1 MTRINNSPAQAP
13 IKWRCSL
20 KHCILGAVWPNADD
34 RLFGSLL
41 VEKNGFAIS
50 QPPNGHGLNMI
61 FSRLFPF
68 FGFFGKELAMDLGT
82 ANTLLYSP
90 AEGIVLNEPSVVA
103 LETRTGH
110 LVAVGKEAKEFLG
123 RTPERIRAIRPL
135 KDGVIADFEV
145 TKAMIA
151 FFIRKVISGFRMAK
165 PRMVICVPTGITQVE
180 KRAVIESAHQAGAR
194 EVRLVEEPMAAA
206 IGAGLPIEEPVGN
219 MVVDIGGG
227 TTEVAVIS
235 LSAVAYAESVRVAGD
250 ELNEAIQRYMQDRFQ
265 LLIGENMAEQ
275 IKIEIGSAYPLSDP
289 LSMEVAGKNMVTG
302 TPGIVEVT
310 DEHIREATK
319 EPVGIIVGAVRK
331 ALEKTPP
338 ELVTDIASRGLLLA
352 GGGSLL
358 RGLDRLIA
366 DETHLH
372 VMLDDDP
379 LTTIVRGSGKT
390 IEYRK
395 HYQQVFIN

>member
-1 MTRINNSPAQAP
+1 MIFE
-13 IKWRCSL
+13 
-20 KHCILGAVWPNADD
+20 
-34 RLFGSLL
+34 RLFRLL
-41 VEKNGFAIS
+41 
-50 QPPNGHGLNMI
+50 
-61 FSRLFPF
+61 
-68 FGFFGKELAMDLGT
+68 GKDLAMDLGT
-82 ANTLLYSP
+82 ANTLLYTP

-103 LETRTGH
+103 IETRSGQ

-123 RTPERIRAIRPL
+123 RTPERIRAIRPM
-135 KDGVIADFEV
+135 KDGVIADFEI
-145 TKAMIA
+145 TKEMIA
-151 FFIRKVISGFRMAK
+151 FFIRKVITGFRLAK
-165 PRMVICVPTGITQVE
+165 PKIVICVPTGITQVE
-180 KRAVIESAHQAGAR
+180 KRAVIESAQQAGAR

-250 ELNEAIQRYMQDRFQ
+250 ELNEAIQRYMQDQFQ

-275 IKIEIGSAYPLSDP
+275 IKIKIGSASPLPEP
-289 LSMEVAGKNMVTG
+289 LTMEVSGKNMVTG
-302 TPGIVEVT
+302 TPGTIEIH
-310 DEHIREATK
+310 DGHIREAMK
-319 EPVGIIVGAVRK
+319 DPVAIIVGAVLK

-358 RGLDRLIA
+358 RGLDKLIA
-366 DETHLH
+366 DTTQLH

-379 LTTIVRGSGKT
+379 LTTVVRGTGKT
-390 IEYRK
+390 IEYRRN
-395 HYQQVFIN
+395 YQQVFIN